1 MSDIKETQQ
10 EGTND
15 NNSNENSLELNK
27 NQNVEVTPIE
37 SVETANDQ
45 VQENDNIEDKNVK
58 DENVE
63 SSDIKEE
70 HDEVINEIEES
81 NAEDA
86 EDEGNKDRHKIEVK
100 DYDTMSL
107 EALAIE
113 LERLLKSEK
122 IQAIKTHVNS
132 INTEF
137 KLKLQALIDEK
148 KEDFINDGGNE
159 IDFYYSS
166 PVQKR
171 FKEGY
176 KIYRTKL
183 NEHYQS
189 LEKNLKQ
196 NLADKLEI
204 IEELKGLINV
214 EENINTTYKHFKE
227 LQERWRTTGPIPRD
241 KYNNAWNS
249 YHHHVEIFY
258 DFLHLNRD
266 LRDLDFKH
274 NLEKKLLIIE
284 RAEEL
289 AKDENVMRSFRELQE
304 LHKMWKEELGPVGK
318 EHREDI
324 WDRFKAATKII
335 NDKRHL
341 YYQEIDKVYEKNL
354 EKKQEIIANIEAI
367 CTQENGSHGSWQ
379 KKIKQIEVLRDA
391 FFNAG
396 KVPIKLNE
404 ATWAKFKDAVRNFNR
419 QKNAFYKGLK
429 KEQYKNLQLKLE
441 LIQIAEDNKE
451 SEDFESVTPLM
462 KKIQSDWRK
471 IGHVPRK
478 DSDKI
483 WKQFKGA
490 CNHYFDRIHAKRNAA
505 SQEQVDAYNKKNELL
520 NSLKDLKLPSDK
532 EEGVGLIKSQIKEW
546 HAIGRVPNDKR
557 YIDGKFQKTID
568 TLLTGLKIEKTE
580 VEMIKYENKLDT
592 LNTSDDSRN
601 LDNERIFIRKKIDE
615 VKGQINQLENNL
627 QFFTNVNDDNPL
639 VKEVHKNI
647 KDHKSA
653 LDVWKSKIHPS
664 LLESCLLMV
673 CSCFLLWFLNTEN
686 A

>member
-1 MSDIKETQQ
+1 MSDENKTQEL
-10 EGTND
+10 EGVD
-15 NNSNENSLELNK
+15 ENNSNENSSELKEIKISPTVNSG
-27 NQNVEVTPIE
+27 TIE
-37 SVETANDQ
+37 SSSKEVVTEKNYS
-45 VQENDNIEDKNVK
+45 IEDNKT
-58 DENVE
+58 E
-63 SSDIKEE
+63 STEVLEE
-70 HDEVINEIEES
+70 KDEVINEIEES

-86 EDEGNKDRHKIEVK
+86 EDEGNKDRHTIEVK
-100 DYDTMSL
+100 EYDTMSL

-113 LERLLKSEK
+113 LEKLLKNEK
-122 IQAIKTHVNS
+122 VQAIKSHVNN
-132 INTEF
+132 INNEF
-137 KLKLQALIDEK
+137 KLKFQALIEDK

-171 FKEGY
+171 FKDAY
-176 KIYRTKL
+176 KTYRTKL
-183 NEHYQS
+183 NNHYQS
-189 LEKNLKQ
+189 LEQNLKQ

-227 LQERWRTTGPIPRD
+227 LQERWRLTGPIPRD

-289 AKDENVMRSFRELQE
+289 AQDDNIMHSFRELQE

-318 EHREDI
+318 EHREVI

-354 EKKQEIIANIEAI
+354 ETKLEIIANINSI
-367 CTQENGSHGSWQ
+367 NDQESNSHGSWQ
-379 KKIKQIEVLRDA
+379 KKIKQIEALREA
-391 FFNAG
+391 FFSAG

-404 ATWAKFKDAVRNFNR
+404 DTWAKFKEAVRTFNR
-419 QKNAFYKGLK
+419 QKNSFYKGLK
-429 KEQYKNLQLKLE
+429 KDQYKNLQLKLD
-441 LIQIAEDNKE
+441 LIKIAEDNKDNDDTE
-451 SEDFESVTPLM
+451 TVTPLM
-462 KKIQSDWRK
+462 KKIQGDWKK

-483 WKQFKGA
+483 WKQFKAA

-505 SQEQVDAYNKKNELL
+505 SQEQVDAYEKKNALL
-520 NSLKDLKLPSDK
+520 NSIKELILPSDK
-532 EEGVGLIKSQIKEW
+532 AEGIEAIKSLIKEW
-546 HAIGRVPNDKR
+546 QTIGRVPHDKR
-557 YIDGKFQKTID
+557 YIDGKFQKSID
-568 TLLTGLKIEKTE
+568 GLLIALKVDKTE
-580 VEMIKYENKLDT
+580 SEMIKYENKLDA
-592 LNTSDDSRN
+592 LNASDDSRN
-601 LDNERIFIRKKIDE
+601 LDNERHFIRKKIDE

-627 QFFTNVNDDNPL
+627 QFFTNVDDDNPL

-647 KDHKSA
+647 KEHKSA
-653 LDVWKSKIHPS
+653 LSIWKAKLQKIKN
-664 LLESCLLMV
+664 
-673 CSCFLLWFLNTEN
+673 LN
-686 A
+686 

>member
-1 MSDIKETQQ
+1 MSDENKTQEV
-10 EGTND
+10 EGVNK
-15 NNSNENSLELNK
+15 NNSNENSSELK
-27 NQNVEVTPIE
+27 EKAEIKPSPIE
-37 SVETANDQ
+37 DSETTEKPSEALISASEEI
-45 VQENDNIEDKNVK
+45 VTEEKESIYHPESKNT
-58 DENVE
+58 
-63 SSDIKEE
+63 DIPEE

-86 EDEGNKDRHKIEVK
+86 EDEGNKDRHTIEVK
-100 DYDTMSL
+100 EYDTMSL

-113 LERLLKSEK
+113 LEKLLKNEK
-122 IQAIKTHVNS
+122 VQAIRSHVNN
-132 INTEF
+132 INNEF
-137 KLKLQALIDEK
+137 KLKFQALIEEK

-166 PVQKR
+166 AVQKR
-171 FKEGY
+171 YKEAY
-176 KIYRTKL
+176 KNYRTKL
-183 NEHYQS
+183 NNHYQS
-189 LEKNLKQ
+189 LEQNLKQ

-289 AKDENVMRSFRELQE
+289 AQDDNVMRSFRELQE

-318 EHREDI
+318 EHREVI

-354 EKKQEIIANIEAI
+354 ETKLEIIANINAI
-367 CTQENGSHGSWQ
+367 NAQESNSHGSWQ
-379 KKIKQIEVLRDA
+379 KKIKQIEALREA

-404 ATWAKFKDAVRNFNR
+404 DTWSKFKEAVRTFNR
-419 QKNAFYKGLK
+419 QKNSFYKGLK
-429 KEQYKNLQLKLE
+429 KDQYKNLQLKLD
-441 LIQIAEDNKE
+441 LIKIAEDNKDNDDTE
-451 SEDFESVTPLM
+451 TVTPLM
-462 KKIQSDWRK
+462 KKIQSDWKK

-483 WKQFKGA
+483 WKQFKAA

-505 SQEQVDAYNKKNELL
+505 SKEQLDAYDEKNALL
-520 NSLKDLKLPSDK
+520 NSIKELKLPSDK
-532 EEGVGLIKSQIKEW
+532 AEGIEAIKRLIKEW
-546 HAIGRVPNDKR
+546 QSIGRVPNDKR
-557 YIDGKFQKTID
+557 YIDGKFQKSVD
-568 TLLTGLKIEKTE
+568 GLLTTLKVDKTE
-580 VEMIKYENKLDT
+580 AEMIKYENKLDA
-592 LNTSDDSRN
+592 LNASDDSRN
-601 LDNERIFIRKKIDE
+601 LDNERHYIRKKIDE

-627 QFFTNVNDDNPL
+627 QFFTNVDDDNPL

-647 KDHKSA
+647 KEHKSA
-653 LDVWKSKIHPS
+653 LNIWKAKLSKIKDRY
-664 LLESCLLMV
+664 
-673 CSCFLLWFLNTEN
+673 
-686 A
+686 